1 MSQLVI
7 IVLASWLAGVA
18 AFIGGILAQIEGTA
32 DTEGKREIVHG
43 VVAFGGG
50 ILVAAVAFALAPMGI
65 AVLTPL
71 VLASTFFLGGL
82 AFCVL
87 DAHLSKRGGSKAQ
100 FMAMLMDF
108 LPEAISL
115 GAVFG
120 HNHSLGI
127 LLAMFIGAQ
136 NLPEGFNSY
145 REIVALGVKPRRALT
160 ALFSISFL
168 GPIAACM
175 GYLFLQDQAKLTAG
189 IMSFAA
195 GGILYL
201 IFQDI
206 APKSKMR
213 RHWIPPLGAVM
224 GFIVGMIGK
233 QVIG

>member
-18 AFIGGILAQIEGTA
+18 AFIGGILARIEGTA
-32 DTEGKREIVHG
+32 DTEAKREMVHG

-50 ILVAAVAFALAPMGI
+50 ILVAAVAFALAPEGI
-65 AVLTPL
+65 AVQAP
-71 VLASTFFLGGL
+71 VALATTFFLGGL

-87 DAHLSKRGGSKAQ
+87 DAQLSKRGGSKAQ

-120 HNHSLGI
+120 HNQRLGI
-127 LLAMFIGAQ
+127 LLAVFIGAQ
-136 NLPEGFNSY
+136 NLPEGFNSF
-145 REIVALGVKPRRALT
+145 REIVALGARPRGVLT
-160 ALFSISFL
+160 ALFAISLL

-175 GYLFLQDQAKLTAG
+175 GYLFLQNQAKLTAG

-213 RHWIPPLGAVM
+213 RHWMPPLGAVL